1 MENYQ
6 EINKRAGLNKRAGRD
21 NELDTQL
28 VISSI
33 SVVKMNLYLIKLF
46 FDKKTHFYYQNIFIH
61 MKLLEVVEFS
71 SPFFNHFWLRNL
83 NFCKLNKRAGSNN

>member
-21 NELDTQL
+21 NEFDTQL

-61 MKLLEVVEFS
+61 IKLLEVIEFAS
-71 SPFFNHFWLRNL
+71 SSFRNI
-83 NFCKLNKRAGSNN
+83 NVQAH

>member
-61 MKLLEVVEFS
+61 IKLLEVIEFAS
-71 SPFFNHFWLRNL
+71 SSFRNI
-83 NFCKLNKRAGSNN
+83 NVQAH